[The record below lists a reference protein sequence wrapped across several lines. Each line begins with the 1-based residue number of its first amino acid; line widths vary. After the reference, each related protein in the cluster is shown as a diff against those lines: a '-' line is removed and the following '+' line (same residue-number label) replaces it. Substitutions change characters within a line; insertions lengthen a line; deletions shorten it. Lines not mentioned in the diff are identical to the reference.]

1 MIGGAVYTVDG
12 TYEGTE
18 TFVRNLERI
27 TGRMSAERGGAA
39 MTNQKCYV
47 NMDSTNPVLTVAPPK
62 EKQKCQNNQKL
73 PRYIA
78 DCLRRTSVSANR
90 CPSKIKRPFFSS
102 TPKTIASRSQHFFVD
117 DGVSGVTFD
126 RPGFQAMLLKWNQ
139 SCSRCHHEGS
149 LSRMGRNPR

>member
-1 MIGGAVYTVDG
+1 
-12 TYEGTE
+12 
-18 TFVRNLERI
+18 
-27 TGRMSAERGGAA
+27 

-62 EKQKCQNNQKL
+62 EETEMSGATKKL

-102 TPKTIASRSQHFFVD
+102 TPKTIASRIPHF
-117 DGVSGVTFD
+117 SWMT
-126 RPGFQAMLLKWNQ
+126 A
-139 SCSRCHHEGS
+139 
-149 LSRMGRNPR
+149 